1 MPVNYVFTESA
12 PSQTPYVRSG
22 RGGAGN
28 IVRSSALPP
37 TSSSSS
43 SSSSSS
49 ASRQLP
55 NQRFFSGIGGAGNAH
70 QADKLQ
76 PALLR
81 SLETPGNQNP
91 ARGHVGRGGAGNVYN
106 RKPSDAS
113 SVSSAGSSASS
124 VGEKAKMWA
133 SRVSGSFSRK

>member
-12 PSQTPYVRSG
+12 PSQNNYIRSG

-28 IVRSSALPP
+28 IVRSSAFPP
-37 TSSSSS
+37 TSSSSA
-43 SSSSSS
+43 SSS

-55 NQRFFSGIGGAGNAH
+55 NQRFFSGIGGAGNVH

-81 SLETPGNQNP
+81 SLETPANQNP
-91 ARGHVGRGGAGNVYN
+91 SRGHVGRGGAGNVYN

-113 SVSSAGSSASS
+113 SVSSAGSTASS

>member
-12 PSQTPYVRSG
+12 PSQTSYFRSG

-28 IVRSSALPP
+28 TFRTSTLTP

-43 SSSSSS
+43 ASSSS
-49 ASRQLP
+49 AQRQLP
-55 NQRFFSGIGGAGNAH
+55 NQRFFSGIGGAGNVH
-70 QADKLQ
+70 QADQLQ

-91 ARGHVGRGGAGNVYN
+91 LRGHVGRGGAGNVYG

-113 SVSSAGSSASS
+113 SVSSAGSNASS
-124 VGEKAKMWA
+124 VSEKAKMWA
-133 SRVSGSFSRK
+133 SRVSGTFSRK

>member
-12 PSQTPYVRSG
+12 PSQTNYVRSG

-37 TSSSSS
+37 TSSSSA
-43 SSSSSS
+43 SSS

-81 SLETPGNQNP
+81 SLETPGNQDP
-91 ARGHVGRGGAGNVYN
+91 SRGHVGRGGAGNVYN

-113 SVSSAGSSASS
+113 SVSSAASNASS